1 MKNSD
6 LILIIEIVAMIVT
19 IAICM
24 GISYLIAISDLP
36 NWFKYLLLVLL
47 PASVVL
53 IQTAV

>member
-36 NWFKYLLLVLL
+36 NWFKFLLLVLL

-53 IQTAV
+53 MQTAV